1 VTEPEEYIYSLCWIL
16 LTVFERLSSETLA
29 GDVSSGGILL
39 RSKIQEHKLMA
50 LNLQDKQAI
59 VAEVTEVAKGALSA
73 VVADSRGV
81 TVDKMTEL
89 RKAGREAGVYMRV
102 VRNTLLRRV
111 VEGTQF
117 EVLKDTFVGPTLIA
131 YSMEHPGAAAR
142 LFKEFAKANAKF
154 EVKAAAFEG
163 ELITAENIDRLATL
177 PTYEEALARLMSTMK
192 EAAAGKL
199 VRTLAAVRDAK
210 EAA

>member
-1 VTEPEEYIYSLCWIL
+1 
-16 LTVFERLSSETLA
+16 
-29 GDVSSGGILL
+29 
-39 RSKIQEHKLMA
+39 MA

-59 VAEVTEVAKGALSA
+59 VAEVSEVAKGALSA

-117 EVLKDTFVGPTLIA
+117 ECLKDTFVGPTLIA

-163 ELITAENIDRLATL
+163 ELIRRRRSTAATL
-177 PTYEEALARLMSTMK
+177 PTYEEAIARLMATMK
-192 EAAAGKL
+192 EASAGKL